1 MLNRPWF
8 RSIEA
13 TETVSSP
20 YFTFFSSS
28 RLSFLS
34 LFLSL
39 LNPDGCSSFFGAY
52 LAHLLSCESKAVPSK
67 RKVVSHLWNTK
78 LLSIYFLFFSSLL
91 LFSFTRAFSPLLS
104 LLFSKLPSF
113 LSFLLHFFFIP
124 PSSLAS
130 VYRVP
135 FTTLPMCSRLL
146 LASWRCNRK
155 TNILF
160 REQRAYTVECNLV
173 MKKKKKKWL
182 SPSSLFLSKLAL
194 PPRN

>member
-8 RSIEA
+8 QSIEA

-28 RLSFLS
+28 RLSFLSLS

-113 LSFLLHFFFIP
+113 LSFLLHFFL
-124 PSSLAS
+124 SLLLLS
-130 VYRVP
+130 PRCIVFRSLLSLCVRVS
-135 FTTLPMCSRLL
+135 CSRLDGVTGKRTFCL
-146 LASWRCNRK
+146 ESNVHTRSSV
-155 TNILF
+155 IL
-160 REQRAYTVECNLV
+160 
-173 MKKKKKKWL
+173 
-182 SPSSLFLSKLAL
+182 
-194 PPRN
+194 